1 MRKPYS
7 RLRFLM
13 SENDIDNKYL
23 AQMLGRQVRYI
34 SQRMTGQRSWTIE
47 EAVRICDLLHIPLE
61 QLPEYFCQQLLEEL
75 NPQPAAPFVPYRRGA

>member
-47 EAVRICDLLHIPLE
+47 EAVQICDLLHIPLE
-61 QLPEYFCQQLLEEL
+61 QLPEYFCQQLLEER
-75 NPQPAAPFVPYRRGA
+75 NPQPAAPVVPYRLGA